1 MEILDYT
8 NILTFSSTIYI
19 DTVTP
24 ELVYRLLSLKKSSTV
39 FIVASLLASFNLL
52 CDYQSTSLQQDKDK
66 DLTSKT
72 CQNRKQPSTGADPS
86 C

>member
-1 MEILDYT
+1 MEILDYP

-24 ELVYRLLSLKKSSTV
+24 ELLYILLFLKKSSAV
-39 FIVASLLASFNLL
+39 LIVASLLASFNLL
-52 CDYQSTSLQQDKDK
+52 CDCSSLQQDKDK